1 MMAAGTAHDRAREH
15 STVTRSDQAELR
27 RDGRRTRH
35 PIKKLVAVSKRTAA
49 GRARTGDFEIFSLA
63 LSQTELPRR
72 GGSER
77 WEGEKGLREGMRT
90 PRHRRVPGI
99 AGRLSIHIDNSRG
112 SAGPRHGL
120 VLLGL
125 EPSPGLVDR
134 LPRVR
139 LQGLHRLPPRL
150 GILRGP
156 DVV

>member
-72 GGSER
+72 EASECR
-77 WEGEKGLREGMRT
+77 TGEISFGHAMPLVQIGKSFTSSPPIHTLRT
-90 PRHRRVPGI
+90 C
-99 AGRLSIHIDNSRG
+99 SG
-112 SAGPRHGL
+112 SA
-120 VLLGL
+120 
-125 EPSPGLVDR
+125 
-134 LPRVR
+134 
-139 LQGLHRLPPRL
+139 
-150 GILRGP
+150 
-156 DVV
+156 